1 MEIKSIFHQWMYS
14 WPKHSNNY
22 NNLPYLFCINLDK
35 MMKFPM
41 NKRNTSSDGSHR
53 ICLVL
58 SERRRDLLLSGGGD
72 LCIKNLQLHEQ
83 PRRVCWHSK
92 SCQANSTES
101 ISTAQPFRSSSSSSS
116 VWRCHTISPGCITQ
130 TLGGKFVSDMHAFL
144 GRM

>member
-1 MEIKSIFHQWMYS
+1 MYS
-14 WPKHSNNY
+14 WPKQSNNY

-53 ICLVL
+53 ICLLL
-58 SERRRDLLLSGGGD
+58 SERRPDLQTSGEGD

-83 PRRVCWHSK
+83 QRVCWHSK
-92 SCQANSTES
+92 SCQANSIKS

-116 VWRCHTISPGCITQ
+116 SGWRCHTISPGCITQ
-130 TLGGKFVSDMHAFL
+130 TLGGKFVVSDMNAFL